1 MKNLRAIPSKKPV
14 NHYKRL
20 KKISS
25 GAAYLYKAVI
35 LPKMQEKE
43 VYTNDLNMSAF
54 ELDDINTVYNYF
66 SYNIELDSTEICT
79 IHTLYEKIKAAPP
92 LKASADFV

>member
-1 MKNLRAIPSKKPV
+1 MKNLRAIPSRKPV

-35 LPKMQEKE
+35 LPKTQGKE
-43 VYTNDLNMSAF
+43 VNTGTVNMAAF
-54 ELDDINTVYNYF
+54 DRTDIETVCDY
-66 SYNIELDSTEICT
+66 
-79 IHTLYEKIKAAPP
+79 
-92 LKASADFV
+92 

>member
-43 VYTNDLNMSAF
+43 VYTNELNMSAF
-54 ELDDINTVYNYF
+54 ELDDINAVYNYF
-66 SYNIELDSTEICT
+66 RFNIELDNTEI
-79 IHTLYEKIKAAPP
+79 Y
-92 LKASADFV
+92 